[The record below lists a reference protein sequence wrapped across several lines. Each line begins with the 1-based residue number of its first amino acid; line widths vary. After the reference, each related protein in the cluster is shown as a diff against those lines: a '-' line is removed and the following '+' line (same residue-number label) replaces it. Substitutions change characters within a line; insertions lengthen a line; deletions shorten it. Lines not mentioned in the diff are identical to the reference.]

1 MGRQTPDGESH
12 CGAGGVSRSPPVGAV
27 SGVCWSCSTETSGVA
42 TMSSITWPP
51 DPTDGMC
58 CSSTPAAWP
67 CAHATWRIRDAA
79 ENCSVGACRRHIGP
93 SAAEAA
99 GLLRRLRMVVVACG
113 AQIGSWW
120 LGSLWEGLLR
130 PTWFCVIPSW
140 LLVPLSSPDPSGSAL
155 SAEARVKGSCCA
167 GCVTAPRPGA
177 CNAQEATSILMM
189 VRGWG
194 RDWWSSAGSMKTACV
209 RGLAPSQSFLGSKER
224 CSSIARSVAGT
235 ITPGGVM
242 PCRGG
247 LTLMSRTWG
256 SAHEPPEVLRVR
268 LSPARGALQGR
279 IYCAN
284 KTVTQKKSWQQR
296 GHVSQFIVTIA
307 RVSSSLPVLN
317 GLNPTD

>member
-1 MGRQTPDGESH
+1 MRGSP
-12 CGAGGVSRSPPVGAV
+12 AGPR
-27 SGVCWSCSTETSGVA
+27 
-42 TMSSITWPP
+42 
-51 DPTDGMC
+51 
-58 CSSTPAAWP
+58 
-67 CAHATWRIRDAA
+67 RA
-79 ENCSVGACRRHIGP
+79 E
-93 SAAEAA
+93 
-99 GLLRRLRMVVVACG
+99 
-113 AQIGSWW
+113 
-120 LGSLWEGLLR
+120 
-130 PTWFCVIPSW
+130 
-140 LLVPLSSPDPSGSAL
+140 L
-155 SAEARVKGSCCA
+155 SAIDGKKEEKARLHELVWVA

-209 RGLAPSQSFLGSKER
+209 RGLAPSQSFLGLKER

-284 KTVTQKKSWQQR
+284 KTVIQKKSWQQR
-296 GHVSQFIVTIA
+296 GYVSQFIVTIA

>member
-1 MGRQTPDGESH
+1 MP
-12 CGAGGVSRSPPVGAV
+12 
-27 SGVCWSCSTETSGVA
+27 
-42 TMSSITWPP
+42 SITWPP
-51 DPTDGMC
+51 DPANGMC

-67 CAHATWRIRDAA
+67 CAHATWGIRDAA
-79 ENCSVGACRRHIGP
+79 ENCSVGVCRRHIGP
-93 SAAEAA
+93 SAGEAA
-99 GLLRRLRMVVVACG
+99 GLLCPLRMVLVACG
-113 AQIGSWW
+113 ARIGSWW
-120 LGSLWEGLLR
+120 LGSRWEGLLR

-167 GCVTAPRPGA
+167 GCVAAPRLGA
-177 CNAQEATSILMM
+177 CNAREATSILLT

-268 LSPARGALQGR
+268 LSPVRGALQGR

-284 KTVTQKKSWQQR
+284 KTVIQKKSWQQR
-296 GHVSQFIVTIA
+296 GYVSQFIVTIA